1 MTQGIYEI
9 LRNVPLTDTVFEMVL
24 GGDTSAITA
33 PGQFINIQLAGK
45 YLRRPISICDWD
57 EKTITIIAAVDIFFL
72 SLSFLDYLSTYLFRQ
87 KHFEELHKGN

>member
-33 PGQFINIQLAGK
+33 PGQFINIKLEGY
-45 YLRRPISICDWD
+45 YLRRYFAGD
-57 EKTITIIAAVDIFFL
+57 KQAAAVL
-72 SLSFLDYLSTYLFRQ
+72 AAMKGQLPALQ
-87 KHFEELHKGN
+87 KKYFAL